1 MRGTQSAMAAC
12 VRHLLLQFM
21 TTNVIQSMICIIGG
35 LCCLIPLCF
44 EPLREYDGPYTR
56 VSLTSERYRDLAVAA
71 IALTIPIFLEIIT
84 ETIASVRSAF
94 SLDKDEIKVQQA
106 LINTPERFML
116 AGAVLTTSTIALM
129 SDNSENY
136 INTYICASKCRMTFV
151 GGAIAASLCR
161 FDSSYWSVRSTYFML
176 CLLISSSI
184 MGSFADNMI
193 RANSTIDYV
202 ASALFLSA
210 FAIFSYCNIMWLY
223 SFGPTFYREVTSQ
236 ALSDNSSRRSCSA
249 LSYQHLYVVIVAV
262 VSLVT
267 IITRKIYPELES
279 LNSSAVFHHNM
290 GVNTYLILLLYI
302 SERMMKYE
310 ILQGLVSHLSVM
322 SAC

>member
-94 SLDKDEIKVQQA
+94 SLDRGEIKVQQA
-106 LINTPERFML
+106 LINTPERFIL

-202 ASALFLSA
+202 ASALFMCA